1 MARHLE
7 EINPPERVDN
17 TKVVVGPS
25 RVFRHKGAMDKYNHL
40 SNNAIASRSE
50 LLYSIARFLPWTR
63 YLTDVGDMTG
73 RNPASVW
80 DRRNGGNYSYDSTDG
95 MGIGGMLFEGIMNN
109 EARNLENQQGNKRVT
124 VGRGKYKHSYIR
136 TPTAAKESAKW
147 YRAFGKY
154 NPLKMAGILGDSY
167 QGIKAV
173 NNFINNEK
181 ALNNFDKKAFISMP
195 YSYDTSQSKENNT
208 KRNLTITNK
217 LKQQ

>member
-1 MARHLE
+1 MVRHLE
-7 EINPPERVDN
+7 EVNPPERVDN
-17 TKVVVGPS
+17 TRVVVGPS
-25 RVFRHKGAMDKYNHL
+25 RVFRHKGAMNKYNHL
-40 SNNAIASRSE
+40 LNNAIASRSE

-63 YLTDVGDMTG
+63 SLTDIGDITG

-80 DRRNGGNYSYDSTDG
+80 DQRNGGSYDYDSTDG
-95 MGIGGMLFEGIMNN
+95 MGIGGRYFESFANR

-124 VGRGKYKHSYIR
+124 VGRGKNKHSYIR
-136 TPTAAKESAKW
+136 TPTVAKQHAKV

-154 NPLKMAGILGDSY
+154 NPLKMAGIAGDIY

-195 YSYDTSQSKENNT
+195 YSYDTSQSKETNT

>member
-1 MARHLE
+1 MPIHLE

-17 TKVVVGPS
+17 TRVVVGPS
-25 RVFRHKGAMDKYNHL
+25 RIFRHKGAMNKYNKL
-40 SNNAIASRSE
+40 LDNAIASRGE

-63 YLTDVGDMTG
+63 YVTDVGDMTG

-80 DRRNGGNYSYDSTDG
+80 DRQNGGNYSYDSTDG
-95 MGIGGMLFEGIMNN
+95 MGIGGMAFEGFANR
-109 EARNLENQQGNKRVT
+109 EAHNLENQQGNKRVT
-124 VGRGKYKHSYIR
+124 VGRGKNKHSYIR
-136 TPTAAKESAKW
+136 TPTVAKQHAKV

-154 NPLKMAGILGDSY
+154 NPLKMAGIAGDTY

-195 YSYDTSQSKENNT
+195 YSYDTSQSKETNT

-217 LKQQ
+217 LK

>member
-1 MARHLE
+1 MIRHLE
-7 EINPPERVDN
+7 EINPPEKVDN
-17 TKVVVGPS
+17 TKVVASPY
-25 RVFRHKGAMDKYNHL
+25 RTFRHKESMNKYNHL
-40 SNNAIASRSE
+40 LNNAIASRAE

-73 RNPASVW
+73 RNPTSVW
-80 DRRNGGNYSYDSTDG
+80 DRQNGGNYSYDSTDG
-95 MGIGGMLFEGIMNN
+95 MGIGGMLFESIMNR
-109 EARNLENQQGNKRVT
+109 EARNLENQQGNKQVI
-124 VGRGKYKHSYIR
+124 VGRGKHKHSYIR

-154 NPLKMAGILGDSY
+154 NPLKMIGILGDSY

-208 KRNLTITNK
+208 KRNLTIINK
-217 LKQQ
+217 LK

>member
-1 MARHLE
+1 MVRHLE

-17 TKVVVGPS
+17 TRVIVGPS
-25 RVFRHKGAMDKYNHL
+25 RVFRHKGAMNKYNKL
-40 SNNAIASRSE
+40 LDNSIASRAE
-50 LLYSIARFLPWTR
+50 LLYSVARFLPWTR
-63 YLTDVGDMTG
+63 YLTDAGDMTG

-95 MGIGGMLFEGIMNN
+95 MGIGGMAFEGFINR

-124 VGRGKYKHSYIR
+124 VGRGKNKHSYIR
-136 TPTAAKESAKW
+136 TPTVAKQHAKF

-154 NPLKMAGILGDSY
+154 NPLKMAGIAGDTY

-173 NNFINNEK
+173 KNFINNEK
-181 ALNNFDKKAFISMP
+181 ALNDFNKKAFISMP
-195 YSYDTSQSKENNT
+195 YSYDTSQSKKINT

-217 LKQQ
+217 LK

>member
-17 TKVVVGPS
+17 TRVVVGPS

-40 SNNAIASRSE
+40 SNNAIASRGE

-95 MGIGGMLFEGIMNN
+95 MGIGGMLFEGIMNS
-109 EARNLENQQGNKRVT
+109 ESRNLENQQGNKRVT
-124 VGRGKYKHSYIR
+124 IGRGKHKHSYIR

-154 NPLKMAGILGDSY
+154 NPLKMAGIIGDTY

-173 NNFINNEK
+173 NTFIDNEK
-181 ALNNFDKKAFISMP
+181 SLNDFDKKAFISMP
-195 YSYDTSQSKENNT
+195 YSYDTSQNKENNT
-208 KRNLTITNK
+208 KRNLNYGKTFRRN
-217 LKQQ
+217 